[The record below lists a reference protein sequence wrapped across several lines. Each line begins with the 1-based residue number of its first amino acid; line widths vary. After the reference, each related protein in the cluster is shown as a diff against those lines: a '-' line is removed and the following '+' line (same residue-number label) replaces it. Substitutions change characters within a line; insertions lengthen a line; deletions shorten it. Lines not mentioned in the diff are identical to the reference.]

1 MNTEGTWKFRVSNRL
16 LAMIIIPLV
25 TLLAVSVLWNFRQ
38 QRLIEQERLRAAAS
52 QREEAARVR
61 EQAARE
67 EARAKRNAAWA
78 ASDARVQQ
86 LYREI
91 SNLSQIHERVLA
103 PTQHERSTPR
113 KKDDSVE
120 AAGFP

>member
-1 MNTEGTWKFRVSNRL
+1 M
-16 LAMIIIPLV
+16 
-25 TLLAVSVLWNFRQ
+25 
-38 QRLIEQERLRAAAS
+38 
-52 QREEAARVR
+52 
-61 EQAARE
+61 
-67 EARAKRNAAWA
+67 KRNAAWA

-91 SNLSQIHERVLA
+91 SNLTQIHEHVLS

-120 AAGFP
+120 AADFP